1 MGYKVLSLIENNS
14 IILQDDLNEY
24 MCVLDTCK
32 LEEFSEQWKYNRNLS
47 NDKIQ
52 SICNIIKDIFFML
65 TIMVLKS

>member
-1 MGYKVLSLIENNS
+1 VLSLIENNS

>member
-32 LEEFSEQWKYNRNLS
+32 LEEFSEQWK
-47 NDKIQ
+47 
-52 SICNIIKDIFFML
+52 
-65 TIMVLKS
+65 